1 MKEMTTSFSK
11 GNRSE
16 SSDEHNDRKTNLEK
30 ASEKKKDAFYNRKG
44 HEHIFRQYTYLNDD
58 MLIEKPVD
66 AYDRLFEKSVKE
78 YNDKQKRKDR
88 MIGKG
93 TALTRE
99 EKKAQYQAWSM
110 VHDMRKLSKK
120 NQKTALAE
128 FAKHYPKASE
138 ALQGLLDKT
147 DNMSLKDIRKQMTL
161 AKHAD
166 TLGKAYYDKQRT
178 SKQARPAIEFVVQI
192 GNAEDFNEIDDDG
205 NIVKSYDRT
214 DPNGIWQRSKKVL
227 KDYYKEFKKN
237 NPYLVPINASIH
249 MDENCPHMHLKV
261 IPVADASKTTARG
274 KTRRN
279 GLSLKASFNG
289 ALECEGFKRDPKDN
303 RAQFTLFQNRE
314 ADSLAKIMQNELGVS
329 RKKGITNHIKNV
341 HEYKYIKHLEAQE
354 HAKYVAQKEAHE
366 QEIAQLETQKATK
379 QQELTDVSNDVQNSW
394 DTLSKQNQQIKAN
407 NKILAEHQSELDDL
421 DNYSSLV
428 FTYQTKANKAKQ
440 EQIDAEAKRDKALQA
455 QKEAEKA
462 KKLAEEQAKLANQ
475 NLINRLNE
483 KAQKLEEQKEK
494 QKARDVDLNAREIGG
509 KDSKGI
515 MRKGIWQRENA
526 VKERENDVAKKEAN
540 LRSYDVQIADK
551 QKALDAK
558 KAEVQN
564 YSNNLENKKQNIL
577 AKKNKELQAT
587 YAKKRQKLDD
597 AYNSKKQTYINNLK
611 SLRKQRDQLAESNKT
626 QSKFVTYASFIY
638 HTCAET
644 FIKTIDP
651 ETNKS
656 YFNGFHESKNTQAYD
671 MAHGNYHDAMNPSFS
686 GKTGLENCIQ
696 EYHVN
701 DNRKRLWKA
710 LRATGKKFAELINTK
725 QAKTLIRQL
734 DEIDESGISEEAVKQ
749 ADNAEIKYQQ
759 EFWKKQKQEKQQQRK
774 QKLHI
779 GLRPVA
785 KNDDLENPYDN

>member
-1 MKEMTTSFSK
+1 MKEMTISFSK

-120 NQKTALAE
+120 NQKTALVE

-147 DNMSLKDIRKQMTL
+147 DNMSLKDVRKQMTL
-161 AKHAD
+161 AKHAA

-249 MDENCPHMHLKV
+249 MDENCPHLHLKV

-303 RAQFTLFQNRE
+303 RAQFTSFQNRE
-314 ADSLAKIMQNELGVS
+314 ADSLAKIMQNELCIS

-379 QQELTDVSNDVQNSW
+379 QQELADVSNDVQTSW

-407 NKILAEHQSELDDL
+407 NKTLAEHQSELDDL
-421 DNYSSLV
+421 DNYASLV
-428 FTYQTKANKAKQ
+428 STYQTIANNAKQ
-440 EQIDAEAKRDKALQA
+440 EQKDAEAKRDKALQA

-462 KKLAEEQAKLANQ
+462 KKLAEEQARNASRM
-475 NLINRLNE
+475 LINS
-483 KAQKLEEQKEK
+483 
-494 QKARDVDLNAREIGG
+494 LNARKRDLDNRENGY

-515 MRKGIWQRENA
+515 YHKGIKDREKDVTSRENNIINRETA
-526 VKERENDVAKKEAN
+526 VTEKENNLANYNSQIKEKKTILADYEKNLEAKK
-540 LRSYDVQIADK
+540 
-551 QKALDAK
+551 QKILD
-558 KAEVQN
+558 
-564 YSNNLENKKQNIL
+564 
-577 AKKNKELQAT
+577 KKNKELQES
-587 YAKKRQKLDD
+587 YKAKKQKLDN
-597 AYNSKKQTYINNLK
+597 AYNSRKDKFVSDLKTLQSQKKQLE
-611 SLRKQRDQLAESNKT
+611 ESTKT
-626 QSKFVTYASFIY
+626 QSKFATYASFIY
-638 HTCAET
+638 HKCAET

-651 ETNKS
+651 ETNKI
-656 YFNGFHESKNTQAYD
+656 YNNGFRDSKHTMAYD

-701 DNRKRLWKA
+701 DNRKRLWSA
-710 LRATGKKFAELINTK
+710 LKATGRKFASLINTK

-749 ADNAEIKYQQ
+749 ADNAEIKRQQ
-759 EFWKKQKQEKQQQRK
+759 EFWKQQEQEKQQQHK
-774 QKLHI
+774 QTLHI
-779 GLRPVA
+779 GLRSIA

>member
-120 NQKTALAE
+120 NQKNALAE

-462 KKLAEEQAKLANQ
+462 KKLAEEQARNANQ
-475 NLINRLNE
+475 MLINSLNTR
-483 KAQKLEEQKEK
+483 K
-494 QKARDVDLNAREIGG
+494 RDLDDRENGY

-515 MRKGIWQRENA
+515 YHKGIKDREKDVISRESNVVNRETA
-526 VKERENDVAKKEAN
+526 VTGKENNLANYDSQIKEKKTILADYEKNLEAKK
-540 LRSYDVQIADK
+540 
-551 QKALDAK
+551 QKILD
-558 KAEVQN
+558 
-564 YSNNLENKKQNIL
+564 
-577 AKKNKELQAT
+577 KKNKELQES
-587 YAKKRQKLDD
+587 YKAKKQKLDN
-597 AYNSKKQTYINNLK
+597 AYNSRKDEFVSDLK
-611 SLRKQRDQLAESNKT
+611 SLQRQKKQLAESNET
-626 QSKFVTYASFIY
+626 QSKFVTYASFVY
-638 HTCAET
+638 HKCAET

-651 ETNKS
+651 ETNKI
-656 YFNGFHESKNTQAYD
+656 YNNGFRDSKHTMAYD
-671 MAHGNYHDAMNPSFS
+671 MAHGNYHDAMNPDFS
-686 GKTGLENCIQ
+686 GKNGLENCIQ
-696 EYHVN
+696 AYHIN
-701 DNRKRLWKA
+701 DNRKRLWSA
-710 LRATGKKFAELINTK
+710 LKATGKKFVSLINTK

-749 ADNAEIKYQQ
+749 ADNAEIKRQQ
-759 EFWKKQKQEKQQQRK
+759 EFWKQQEQEKQQHRK

>member
-147 DNMSLKDIRKQMTL
+147 DNMSLKDVRKQMTL

-354 HAKYVAQKEAHE
+354 HTKYVAQKEAHE

-379 QQELTDVSNDVQNSW
+379 QQELADVSNDVQTSW
-394 DTLSKQNQQIKAN
+394 DTLSKQNQQIRAN
-407 NKILAEHQSELDDL
+407 NKTLAEHQSELDDL
-421 DNYSSLV
+421 DNYASLV

-462 KKLAEEQAKLANQ
+462 KKLAEEQARNASQ
-475 NLINRLNE
+475 MLINS
-483 KAQKLEEQKEK
+483 
-494 QKARDVDLNAREIGG
+494 LNARKRDLDSRENGY

-515 MRKGIWQRENA
+515 YHKGIKDREKDVTSRESNVINHETA
-526 VKERENDVAKKEAN
+526 VTEKENNLANYDSQIKEKKTILADYEKNLEAKK
-540 LRSYDVQIADK
+540 
-551 QKALDAK
+551 QKILD
-558 KAEVQN
+558 
-564 YSNNLENKKQNIL
+564 
-577 AKKNKELQAT
+577 KKNKELQES
-587 YAKKRQKLDD
+587 YKAKKQKLDN
-597 AYNSKKQTYINNLK
+597 AYNSRKDEFVSDLK
-611 SLRKQRDQLAESNKT
+611 SLQRQKKQLAESNET
-626 QSKFVTYASFIY
+626 QSKFVTYASFVY
-638 HTCAET
+638 HKCAET

-651 ETNKS
+651 ETDS
-656 YFNGFHESKNTQAYD
+656 TYSNGFHESKNTMAYD

-701 DNRKRLWKA
+701 DNRKRLWSA
-710 LRATGKKFAELINTK
+710 LKATGKKFVSLINTK

-749 ADNAEIKYQQ
+749 ADNAEIKRQQ
-759 EFWKKQKQEKQQQRK
+759 EFWKQQEQEKQQHRK